1 MKNKKMRILYVLDY
15 FYPHVGGVPT
25 VFRNLCAEVQ
35 NLGYDVT
42 VVTSR
47 EKGTK
52 GFERLGGIKV
62 HRFGRTREQ
71 FLLGSVRFLITNR
84 EMFDV
89 VHTCTYSAMIP
100 AFLFSKLRKVP
111 KVVSV
116 FEVWSLSE
124 WVEFTRSKGPFY
136 FLEERALFSLPFDR
150 YIVAT
155 EHTRRDLMNIGV
167 PSSKIDKVS
176 CGIDGRI
183 FNPKARRERMVIRER
198 CGIGK
203 DEVIG
208 CFVGKATI
216 FKGIDHMLDGLEAAL
231 KKSRRKFRFVFLL
244 SRSHESGY
252 KRFLKRV
259 QSSETLRRGII
270 LVEPETEHRFAARVI
285 AACDFLVM
293 PSLTEGFG
301 LAVAESLSVGTPV
314 VVTRGTCLEEIVEE
328 GRNAILIRQRSGKDV
343 ERAILRLV
351 NNPSMRRRL
360 SRPRRFGDWGE
371 VSRQYVKVYQDVIRK
386 HKEARR

>member
-1 MKNKKMRILYVLDY
+1 MKSGKMRILYVLDY

-25 VFRNLCAEVQ
+25 VFRNLCTEMTR
-35 NLGYDVT
+35 LGHDVT

-47 EKGTK
+47 ERGSK
-52 GFERLGGIKV
+52 GFERLGGVKI
-62 HRFGRTREQ
+62 HRFGGTREQ
-71 FLLGSVRFLITNR
+71 FLLGSMSFLAANR
-84 EMFDV
+84 ERFDV
-89 VHTCTYSAMIP
+89 VHTCTYSAMAP
-100 AFLFSKLRKVP
+100 AFLFSKLRGVP

-124 WVEFTRSKGPFY
+124 WTEFTKSKGPFY

-150 YIVAT
+150 YIVAA
-155 EHTRRDLMNIGV
+155 EHTRKDLEGMGI
-167 PSSKIDKVS
+167 PPSKIDKVL
-176 CGIDGRI
+176 CGIDGRL
-183 FNPKARRERMVIRER
+183 FSPKARRERLAVRER

-203 DEVIG
+203 DEVVG
-208 CFVGKATI
+208 CFVGKATV
-216 FKGIDHMLDGLEAAL
+216 FKGIDYMLDGLESAL
-231 KKSRRKFRFVFLL
+231 RRSKKKFRFVFLL

-259 QSSETLRRGII
+259 HASETLRKGIV
-270 LVEPETEHRFAARVI
+270 LVEPATEHSFAAKVI

-314 VVTRGTCLEEIVEE
+314 VVTKGTCLEEIVEE
-328 GRNAILIRQRSGKDV
+328 GKNALLIRQRSGGDV
-343 ERAILRLV
+343 EKALLRLV
-351 NNPSMRRRL
+351 NDPPLRRRL
-360 SRPRRFGDWGE
+360 SRPKRFADWTEVARRH
-371 VSRQYVKVYQDVIRK
+371 VKVYQGVIRK